1 MTDPRYPIGEF
12 AYAGPPDPAARR
24 DRIGRLAAAPAR
36 VRAAVAGL
44 SPAQLDTPYRPGGW
58 TGRQVVHHLAD
69 SHLNAYIRFRLAL
82 TEPSPTIKPY
92 DEAAWARL
100 PDGASGPVEL
110 SLDLL
115 AALHRRWVLLLEQL
129 GADDWARAYHHPA
142 LGRDVTLDEALAL
155 YAWHGEHH
163 LAHITSIVQRDSGA
177 GGVTS
182 GRQMPPR

>member
-12 AYAGPPDPAARR
+12 KYTGPLDAERR
-24 DRIGRLAAAPAR
+24 RESIGRIAAAPAR

-44 SPAQLDTPYRPGGW
+44 SPTQLDTPYRPEGW

-69 SHLNAYIRFRLAL
+69 SHANAYIRFRLAL

-100 PDGASGPVEL
+100 PDGVSGPVEL

-115 AALHRRWVLLLEQL
+115 AALHRRWVLLLEHL
-129 GADDWARAYHHPA
+129 APEDWARTYHHPA

-163 LAHITSIVQRDSGA
+163 LAHITTLA
-177 GGVTS
+177 
-182 GRQMPPR
+182 PRREAAAPEG